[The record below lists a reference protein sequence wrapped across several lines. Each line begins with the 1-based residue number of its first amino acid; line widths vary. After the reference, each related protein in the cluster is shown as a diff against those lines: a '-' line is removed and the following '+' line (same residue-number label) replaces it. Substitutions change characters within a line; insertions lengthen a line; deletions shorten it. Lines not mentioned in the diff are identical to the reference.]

1 MDIPRKLS
9 GNEYYY
15 EMEETFLEELELLPP
30 IYSAAIIM
38 KLDMLATQIYKEN
51 RESKNFKRFGLVAGV
66 IAKHNPLYFSVE
78 FLNSKSMHPL
88 FYKFEIIDV
97 DDYLDYINLNQTI
110 DHGNDTNPKTI
121 NKTI

>member
-66 IAKHNPLYFSVE
+66 ITKRDPLYFSVE

>member
-1 MDIPRKLS
+1 
-9 GNEYYY
+9 
-15 EMEETFLEELELLPP
+15 MEETFLEELELLPP

-66 IAKHNPLYFSVE
+66 IAKGDPLYFSVE

-110 DHGNDTNPKTI
+110 DYE
-121 NKTI
+121 